1 VMKDTGWDHALK
13 VTGDGEGLV
22 GHAGA
27 VLLRKLADQAG
38 LTAALGPAL
47 ARRGKLPLVDRGVAL
62 VSMAVAIVLGATSMN
77 DIALLAHHEPV
88 LGAEPSDTTVRR
100 TLELADPRT
109 LDKIARV
116 RAAVRAHV
124 WKLIAATPAGFP
136 WLRIAGKLLA
146 GWLVTGL
153 DATLITARSDKE
165 GAAPT
170 FKKGYGFHPLGAWLA
185 NTAECLAMLLRPG
198 NAGSNTFTDHAAVL
212 TAAIRQIPARMR
224 SRLLV
229 RVDGAGAS
237 HELISHLLSLASRRR
252 AVLFTCGWMIT
263 GADEQA
269 IRLLPAAAW
278 QAAIEQ
284 DGTVQD
290 DKHVAEI
297 TRLLSRAG
305 GWPAGLRWIVRRTKP
320 SRRQMRNLTARE
332 RATGWRYSIIV
343 TNIPA
348 AGGIP
353 GVPGSHHA
361 QFTDVLHRE
370 HAVVEDRVRTAKA
383 MGLRNLPSKTWVV
396 NCGWVLAASIAA
408 DLSAW
413 CRLLG
418 LHDCDDL
425 KDAEPETLRYRLL
438 SLPARLVR
446 HARARVLKISRTW
459 PWKDAFL
466 ACWQRLRALPAPA

>member
-1 VMKDTGWDHALK
+1 MKDTPWDYGLR
-13 VTGDGEGLV
+13 VTAEAGGLV

-38 LTAALGPAL
+38 LTAGLGSAL
-47 ARRGKLPLVDRGVAL
+47 ARAGKFPLVDRGVAL

-77 DIALLAHHEPV
+77 DITLLAQHEPV
-88 LGAEPSDTTVRR
+88 LGAAPGDTTVRR

-116 RAAVRAHV
+116 RAKVRAHV
-124 WKLIAATPAGFP
+124 WKLIAAAPDGFP
-136 WLRIAGKLLA
+136 WLAVAGKLLA
-146 GWLVTGL
+146 GWLVIDL
-153 DATLITARSDKE
+153 DATLITAHSGKQ

-185 NTAECLAMLLRPG
+185 NTTESLAMLLRPG
-198 NAGSNTFTDHAAVL
+198 NAGSNTFADHAAVL
-212 TAAIRQIPARMR
+212 PAAIRQIPARMR
-224 SRLLV
+224 TRLLV

-237 HELISHLLSLASRRR
+237 HELITHLLSLASRRR
-252 AVLFTCGWMIT
+252 TVLFTCGWAIT
-263 GADEQA
+263 EADERA
-269 IRLLPAAAW
+269 IAMLPAAAW
-278 QAAIEQ
+278 QAAVEQ
-284 DGTVQD
+284 EGAVQE

-297 TRLLSRAG
+297 TRLLSRAA

-320 SRRQMRNLTARE
+320 SRRQAKNLTALE

-348 AGGIP
+348 AGGVP

-361 QFTDVLHRE
+361 QFIDVLHRE
-370 HAVVEDRVRTAKA
+370 HAVVEDQVRTNKA

-396 NCGWVLAASIAA
+396 NCGWVLAANIAA

-418 LHDCDDL
+418 LYDCDDL
-425 KDAEPETLRYRLL
+425 KDAEPDTLRYRLWA
-438 SLPARLVR
+438 LPARLVR
-446 HARARVLKISRTW
+446 HARQRVLKLSRTW

-466 ACWQRLRALPAPA
+466 TCWQRLCALPEPA